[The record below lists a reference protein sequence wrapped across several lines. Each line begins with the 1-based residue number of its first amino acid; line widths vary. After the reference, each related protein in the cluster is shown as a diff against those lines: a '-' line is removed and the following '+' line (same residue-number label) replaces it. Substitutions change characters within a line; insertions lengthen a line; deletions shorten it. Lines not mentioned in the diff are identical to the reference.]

1 MRILFDLCVQN
12 RCVSARHLQLHK
24 HGVRILLDLFV
35 QSRYISMG
43 QLERHDHGVH
53 VLFYSVSETTTEAN
67 TKPRARDDGRRD
79 ELCQPSMPPCVVTAR
94 YHADSHHITPTSF
107 AQQRAMV
114 LHIALSIA
122 RTHCVTGNTSIGCSS
137 TSSHV
142 CEQFDQG
149 SPACRLALSRLAT
162 TSNRIPSTSIGPA
175 FRSAADGG
183 PSYRLSHRSQ

>member
-1 MRILFDLCVQN
+1 
-12 RCVSARHLQLHK
+12 
-24 HGVRILLDLFV
+24 
-35 QSRYISMG
+35 
-43 QLERHDHGVH
+43 
-53 VLFYSVSETTTEAN
+53 
-67 TKPRARDDGRRD
+67 
-79 ELCQPSMPPCVVTAR
+79 MPPCVVTAR

-183 PSYRLSHRSQ
+183 PSHRRSRRSQKAAPPVILLHEVESSHSRAVFADNTIRAVQHGVWCCHSLPQYLSYHTNEHRAGVSLDSGRWCFISL

>member
-12 RCVSARHLQLHK
+12 RCVSARHLELHK

-122 RTHCVTGNTSIGCSS
+122 RTHCVTGNTSIGA
-137 TSSHV
+137 V
-142 CEQFDQG
+142 P
-149 SPACRLALSRLAT
+149 PARV
-162 TSNRIPSTSIGPA
+162 
-175 FRSAADGG
+175 
-183 PSYRLSHRSQ
+183 